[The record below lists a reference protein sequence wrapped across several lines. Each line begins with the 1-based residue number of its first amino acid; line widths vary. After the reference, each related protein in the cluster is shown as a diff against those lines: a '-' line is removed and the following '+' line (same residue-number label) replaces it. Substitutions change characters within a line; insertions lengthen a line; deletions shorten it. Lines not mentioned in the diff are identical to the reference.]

1 MKKTF
6 LFFVYYIFYATR
18 MTNVLFYEHKM
29 LTIIRRLG
37 VFRGKH
43 NNWWGLTDATVQISL
58 PLPKLQVAEN
68 SLIRCQTAVETAVL
82 CLWLFGPCSVGGHF
96 HLHWSKAGS
105 ESV

>member
-37 VFRGKH
+37 VFRDKH
-43 NNWWGLTDATVQISL
+43 SQI
-58 PLPKLQVAEN
+58 
-68 SLIRCQTAVETAVL
+68 
-82 CLWLFGPCSVGGHF
+82 GG
-96 HLHWSKAGS
+96 A
-105 ESV
+105 